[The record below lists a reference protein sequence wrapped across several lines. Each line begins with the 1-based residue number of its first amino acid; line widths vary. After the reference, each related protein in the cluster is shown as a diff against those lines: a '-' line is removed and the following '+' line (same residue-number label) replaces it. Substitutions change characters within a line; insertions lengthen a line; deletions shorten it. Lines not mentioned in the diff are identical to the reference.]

1 LGHPASVRLAG
12 QVVQGATR
20 PSERAAFR
28 RQTPPGT
35 PRSPRQ
41 RRTRRAARQPNR
53 ATDLRVDPARRPAS
67 GPFRASATYR
77 RARATSC
84 YSVLEVAAL
93 RMRCS
98 RDHIGNRGRLIRTT
112 PMPNPERRRGN
123 VRGNKCAARCVRRV
137 LGRARIWLS
146 QCLTPFG
153 GRLGTQLRALW
164 AVWPVEVRV
173 SSAHQKSPANAELSS
188 CRVVPRN
195 GVSRRVATNPPRPRR
210 AGHRCRDD
218 GLGGAAH
225 QSLSRSARATDR
237 PAHRIP
243 ASWPGRAARRA
254 CRCAPR
260 RSTTSNAP
268 PRAREQLR
276 PEALAQERC
285 EQAEVRARGPPI
297 AVAPQL
303 VVARA
308 RARRPWQPQ
317 SRPAPPAISR

>member
-146 QCLTPFG
+146 QCVTPFG

-164 AVWPVEVRV
+164 AVWPVEARV
-173 SSAHQKSPANAELSS
+173 LFGASEE
-188 CRVVPRN
+188 PRKC
-195 GVSRRVATNPPRPRR
+195 GAFFVPRR
-210 AGHRCRDD
+210 AAERR
-218 GLGGAAH
+218 
-225 QSLSRSARATDR
+225 QSARGNKSAA
-237 PAHRIP
+237 PSAGGP
-243 ASWPGRAARRA
+243 PMSGRRARR
-254 CRCAPR
+254 RCAPVALKVR
-260 RSTTSNAP
+260 SRHRSTCAP
-268 PRAREQLR
+268 NP
-276 PEALAQERC
+276 C
-285 EQAEVRARGPPI
+285 
-297 AVAPQL
+297 
-303 VVARA
+303 
-308 RARRPWQPQ
+308 
-317 SRPAPPAISR
+317 